1 MYFCANEQT
10 LKGLIFFFLTFFC
23 CLFSEYGFAQ
33 KKVGLVLSGGGATGL
48 AHIGVLKALE
58 EHRIPIDYICGT
70 SAGALVGA
78 MYACGMSPKEMEAL
92 VTSKRFQNLSMG
104 VVPTGRRYLYREK
117 FPDASMISIPFSFDS
132 LLSNSLPMNF
142 INPMALDFEMF
153 RLMGQ
158 IGAVKMRDFDHLL
171 VPYRCVASDVERK
184 IPVAFDKGDLNAAVR
199 ASMTYPLYLNPIKI
213 DNVIYFD
220 GGLYNNFPMD
230 VMYETFHPDYII
242 GSNVSTNSQV
252 KDEQDFFGLLDQ
264 LTRFPTSYKLPCQE
278 GIIIQPKV
286 AIGTFEFAEAA
297 KAIDAGYRQ
306 TLLIL
311 DSIKL
316 EVKDSTNPST
326 LEERRS
332 AFRKST
338 SDFLAT
344 SISVQVANQNIQE
357 YVIRSMVG
365 ARQKRFMDW
374 KQLEQRYYKLYAS
387 EQIDFVFPRLNQR
400 PDSTYNLELTVK
412 KSKPF
417 KLGIGGHLSS
427 RPVNTGYLGLTYR
440 HLGKTATSLHAETYF
455 GKFYGSVRTEF
466 NVDFP
471 GVFPVSTNAYFTMN
485 RWDYYRSYATF
496 FEDVKPSFLVQ
507 NEMYYGVKFKHPLL
521 TNSRGE
527 LDIRRFSLEDDYYQT
542 LNFLSTDTTD
552 ATYLKGNLV
561 SYEITDNALNRKQFA
576 NEGHYFTFKA
586 KFLSAMETSVPGTTA
601 QFDSTVRKQ
610 HDWLNINME
619 GQYYFLT
626 HPRLHLGFHGKAMLN
641 SQSLFANYTAS
652 LLSMPTLNIIPDL
665 ETYFFKEYRSPQFV
679 CLGLN
684 AVFPLVKSFEARV
697 DAYYYQPFV
706 VLEKLSDGSIAYAKP
721 FQANSFLG
729 SASLLYF
736 TPLGPLRASVN
747 YFPLVTTPWNFQ
759 LSFGYV
765 LFNERAVR

>member
-1 MYFCANEQT
+1 
-10 LKGLIFFFLTFFC
+10 LKGLIFFFLTFFL
-23 CLFSEYGFAQ
+23 CLFLQSVFAQ
-33 KKVGLVLSGGGATGL
+33 KKVGVVLSGGGATGL
-48 AHIGVLKALE
+48 VHIGVLKALE
-58 EHRIPIDYICGT
+58 EHHIPIDYMCGT
-70 SAGALVGA
+70 SAGALVGS
-78 MYACGMSPKEMEAL
+78 MYACGLSPMEMEAL
-92 VTSKRFQNLSMG
+92 VTSEKFQRMSNGIL
-104 VVPTGRRYLYREK
+104 PTGRRYLYREK
-117 FPDASMISIPFSFDS
+117 YPDASMLSVPFSFNS
-132 LLSNSLPMNF
+132 LLNSSLPMNF
-142 INPMALDFEMF
+142 VQPTALDFEML

-158 IGAVKMRDFDHLL
+158 TGAKVRGNFDSLL
-171 VPYRCVASDVERK
+171 VPFRCVASDVK
-184 IPVAFDKGDLNAAVR
+184 HKKSVAFASGDLNAAVR

-213 DNVIYFD
+213 DSLIYFD
-220 GGLYNNFPMD
+220 GGLYNNFPVD
-230 VMYETFHPDYII
+230 VMYQTFHPDFII
-242 GSNVSTNSQV
+242 GSNVSANTEVS
-252 KDEQDFFGLLDQ
+252 DEQDFLGLLDQ
-264 LTRFPTSYKLPCQE
+264 LTRFPTNYALPCRE
-278 GIIIQPKV
+278 GIVIEPKV
-286 AIGTFEFAEAA
+286 NVGTFDFSEAH
-297 KAIDAGYRQ
+297 KAIEAGYLE
-306 TLLIL
+306 TLQLI

-316 EVKDSTNPST
+316 QVQDTSNSKALAERRMCFRQSTDSLLITSILSSSNNPSIDKYV
-326 LEERRS
+326 S
-332 AFRKST
+332 KSLMGT
-338 SDFLAT
+338 R
-344 SISVQVANQNIQE
+344 QNKPMNW
-357 YVIRSMVG
+357 R
-365 ARQKRFMDW
+365 
-374 KQLEQRYYKLYAS
+374 QLEARYYKLYAA
-387 EQIDFVFPRLNQR
+387 EQIDFIFPGFNMK
-400 PDSTYNLELTVK
+400 PDSTYNLNLKVRT
-412 KSKPF
+412 SKPF

-427 RPVNTGYLGLTYR
+427 RPVNMGYLGLTYR

-455 GKFYGSVRTEF
+455 GKFYGSIRSEF
-466 NVDFP
+466 TVDFP
-471 GVFPVSTNAYFTMN
+471 GVFPVSTSAYFTMN

-527 LDIRRFSLEDDYYQT
+527 LDVRMFSLEDDYYQT
-542 LNFLSTDTTD
+542 MNFLSTDTTD

-576 NEGHYFTFKA
+576 NEGHFLTFKA
-586 KFLSAMETSVPGTTA
+586 KFISAMETSVPGTTA

-610 HDWLNINME
+610 HDWLNINVE

-626 HPRLHLGFHGKAMLN
+626 LSRLHLGIHAKAMTN

-652 LLSMPTLNIIPDL
+652 LLSMPTLNVIPYL

-684 AVFPLVKSFEARV
+684 VVFPLVKSLEARF

-706 VLEKLSDGSIAYAKP
+706 VLKKLSDGSISYAKP

-747 YFPLVTTPWNFQ
+747 YFPLVATPWNFQ

>member
-1 MYFCANEQT
+1 M
-10 LKGLIFFFLTFFC
+10 KGLIFFFLLIF
-23 CLFSEYGFAQ
+23 YGLPSTRGLAQ

-58 EHRIPIDYICGT
+58 EHQIPIDYICGT

-78 MYACGMSPKEMEAL
+78 MYACGMSPKEMEVL

-104 VVPTGRRYLYREK
+104 IVPTGRRYLYREK
-117 FPDASMISIPFSFDS
+117 YPDASMISIPFSFDS

-142 INPMALDFEMF
+142 VNPMALDFEML

-158 IGAVKMRDFDHLL
+158 IGASKMRDFDQLL

-184 IPVAFDKGDLNAAVR
+184 VPVAFDKGDLNAAVR

-213 DNVIYFD
+213 NGVIYFD
-220 GGLYNNFPMD
+220 GGLYNNFPID
-230 VMYETFHPDYII
+230 VMYETFHPDFII

-252 KDEQDFFGLLDQ
+252 NDEQDFLGLLDQ
-264 LTRFPTSYKLPCQE
+264 LTRFPTSYQLPCKD
-278 GIIIQPKV
+278 GIIIQPKIEV
-286 AIGTFEFAEAA
+286 GTFDFSKASEA
-297 KAIDAGYRQ
+297 IQAGYLQ
-306 TLLIL
+306 TLLVL

-316 EVKDSTNPST
+316 EVKDSANLRK
-326 LEERRS
+326 LEERRD
-332 AFRKST
+332 AFRKSKSELLIT
-338 SDFLAT
+338 EM
-344 SISVQVANQNIQE
+344 SVKVENPKVAQ
-357 YVIRSMVG
+357 YVTRSMIG
-365 ARQKRFMDW
+365 ARKKRFMNW
-374 KQLEQRYYKLYAS
+374 SQLEQRYYKLYAS
-387 EQIDFVFPRLNQR
+387 EQIDFVFPRLNQQS
-400 PDSTYNLELTVK
+400 DSSYHLELNVRE
-412 KSKPF
+412 SKPF

-440 HLGKTATSLHAETYF
+440 HLGRVASSLHAESYF
-455 GKFYGSVRTEF
+455 GKFYGSIRTEL

-471 GVFPVSTNAYFTMN
+471 GVFPVSANAYFTMN

-507 NEMYYGVKFKHPLL
+507 NEMYFGLKFKHPLL

-527 LDIRRFSLEDDYYQT
+527 LDVRMFSLEDDYYQT
-542 LNFLSTDTTD
+542 MNFLSTDTTD
-552 ATYLKGNLV
+552 ITYLKGNLV

-576 NEGHYFTFKA
+576 NEGHFFTFKT

-652 LLSMPTLNIIPDL
+652 LLSMPTLNVIPDL

-684 AVFPLVKSFEARV
+684 AVFPLVKSFEARI

-706 VLEKLSDGSIAYAKP
+706 VLEKLNDGSIAYAKP

-747 YFPLVTTPWNFQ
+747 YFPLVATPWNFQ